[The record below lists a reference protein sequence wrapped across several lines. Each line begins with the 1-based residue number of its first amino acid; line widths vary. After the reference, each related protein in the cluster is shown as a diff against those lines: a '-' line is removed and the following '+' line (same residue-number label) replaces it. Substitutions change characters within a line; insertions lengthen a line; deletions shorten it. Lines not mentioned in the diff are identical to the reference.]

1 MATEKGCLLKVE
13 EKSLQDEERKAE
25 NGLPSLL
32 RNHRV
37 KKKSEFREIFRSG
50 ERRTGDHLTIIFVK
64 GRGFKFGITF
74 QREAKPAVKRNR
86 AKRRLTE
93 MIRGDKALFAND
105 IHMVI
110 HVRKSGIDLSFQE
123 LEAEFRCLVEKA
135 GIST

>member
-1 MATEKGCLLKVE
+1 
-13 EKSLQDEERKAE
+13 
-25 NGLPSLL
+25 
-32 RNHRV
+32 
-37 KKKSEFREIFRSG
+37 
-50 ERRTGDHLTIIFVK
+50 VK